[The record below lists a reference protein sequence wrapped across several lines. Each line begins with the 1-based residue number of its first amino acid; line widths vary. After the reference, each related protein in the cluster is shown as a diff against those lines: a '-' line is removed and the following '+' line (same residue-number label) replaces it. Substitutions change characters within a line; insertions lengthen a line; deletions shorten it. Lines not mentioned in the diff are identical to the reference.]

1 MNPNDSSVASAP
13 TPGSNTSPVFRNGTA
28 VAPDT
33 HTARVNSAVLLRASQ
48 EVGYTAVGTAAGHD
62 KSWVCRFFSDE
73 ARVSRPELLNA
84 LLRKTA
90 SVLAREA
97 GAVGEGDVRLQDDEY
112 KSLLLLAQR
121 GIKAMQEAAL

>member
-1 MNPNDSSVASAP
+1 M
-13 TPGSNTSPVFRNGTA
+13 
-28 VAPDT
+28 
-33 HTARVNSAVLLRASQ
+33 
-48 EVGYTAVGTAAGHD
+48 
-62 KSWVCRFFSDE
+62 
-73 ARVSRPELLNA
+73 SRPELLAWLDAADLRITTPNAESAADAELLNA